1 MATTPFQHRYGP
13 WAVVAGA
20 SEGLGAAFAE
30 SLASRGINLV
40 LVARRAEPLAA
51 CAEQLR
57 SRYGVDVID
66 QPLDLSDLS
75 ATVAFARNLS
85 QDIGLLVYNAAYS
98 AVGYFAEVDLADL
111 QKILAVNT
119 QAPLTLVRELAPG
132 LLTRGRGGVVLMSSL
147 SGNQGSANI
156 ATYAASKSFN
166 TVLAEGLW
174 QEFGERGV
182 DVVASCAGAIRT
194 PGYQS
199 AESGAEAPGIMDP
212 ADVAEETLD
221 ALGKSPV
228 VVPGRTNT
236 LAQFLMRRMLPRKT
250 AIRLMSKNT
259 RGLSG

>member
-1 MATTPFQHRYGP
+1 MTGFEQRYGP

-30 SLASRGINLV
+30 SLASQGINLV
-40 LVARRAEPLAA
+40 LVARRTEPLAA

-57 SRYGVDVID
+57 SQYGVDVID

-75 ATVAFARNLS
+75 ATVAFARNLDH
-85 QDIGLLVYNAAYS
+85 DIGLLVCNAAYS
-98 AVGYFAEVDLADL
+98 AVGYFADVDLADL

-119 QAPLTLVRELAPG
+119 QAPMTLVRELAPG
-132 LLTRGRGGVVLMSSL
+132 LLARGRGGVVLMSSL

-194 PGYQS
+194 PGYQR
-199 AESGAEAPGIMDP
+199 AETGAEAPGIMDP
-212 ADVAEETLD
+212 ADVAKETLN

-236 LAQFLMRRMLPRKT
+236 LAQFLMRRVLPRKT